1 LPFVLLIIVIIHLI
15 FLHYTGSTSPNT
27 GSFNINV
34 KIKFDNFYIYKDLI
48 NLTIIFLIIYLRLL
62 YPFIV
67 GDPENFILANPLN
80 SPIHIQPE
88 WYFLYIYGIL
98 RSIPNKL
105 GGVIVIV
112 IALLI
117 FYFLC
122 LNNNILF
129 VNNFLRIKVLFYCF
143 IFCFILLT

>member
-1 LPFVLLIIVIIHLI
+1 MIHLI
-15 FLHYTGSTSPNT
+15 FLHYTGSTSPLR
-27 GSFNINV
+27 GSFSNNL
-34 KIKFDNFYIYKDLI
+34 KIKFDNYYIYKDLI
-48 NLTIIFLIIYLRLL
+48 NIIFILLIIFVRLFS
-62 YPFIV
+62 PFAV

-112 IALLI
+112 AALFM

-122 LNNNILF
+122 LVNKIPNINNLF
-129 VNNFLRIKVLFYCF
+129 LFKTVFFLFINCF
-143 IFCFILLT
+143 VLLT